1 MTRTHRHRLDRIETA
16 DDEVVYGGGGG
27 GLADKLAEMAARLAT
42 VTIIDDRDPAAEPK
56 PPPGPWTRHIPG

>member
-1 MTRTHRHRLDRIETA
+1 MTR
-16 DDEVVYGGGGG
+16 DEVVYGGG